1 MMPVMDAPGTI
12 IEITTPAA
20 VVVTEAPVGVVVAG
34 WLFKTDVWSKGEERS
49 TFENSQ
55 ITPPPV
61 DPDGFG
67 VMVNVVA
74 PALLL

>member
-1 MMPVMDAPGTI
+1 MIPVMDPPGTI
-12 IEITTPAA
+12 IEIITPAA